1 MKIYV
6 KQMSVEDLEKLLNKE
21 MMERAKHDS
30 IIVDVLHEV
39 NRRGLKLE
47 WNNSELD
54 RKYFYILS

>member
-1 MKIYV
+1 
-6 KQMSVEDLEKLLNKE
+6 MSVEDLEKLLNKE